1 MFAPLAFEKHP
12 IIGTTSTTTIIPKK
26 PGQLNCIESKIM
38 TPTIQIG
45 KVSIDKKL
53 QTLF

>member
-1 MFAPLAFEKHP
+1 MFVPLTFEKHP
-12 IIGTTSTTTIIPKK
+12 IIGRTNITTIVPKS

-38 TPTIQIG
+38 TPIIQIG